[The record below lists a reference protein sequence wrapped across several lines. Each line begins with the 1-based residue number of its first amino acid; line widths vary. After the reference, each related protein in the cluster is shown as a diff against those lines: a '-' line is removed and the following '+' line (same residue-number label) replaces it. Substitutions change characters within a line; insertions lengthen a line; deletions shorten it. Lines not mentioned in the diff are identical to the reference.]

1 LVDQSLLRKVAEE
14 SHPDSNQRNQLQ
26 RFDWLSAAL
35 KVFVTEGIDEVR
47 ITRLAG
53 DLNVTRGSFYW
64 HFNSRED
71 LVNALVEYWKEKNT
85 RAIIQSFDNVNN
97 FEDGICQFFETCIDT
112 DRFDPRLDLAIRE
125 WARRSKKIRRALDL
139 ADQTRIEAIT
149 KYFNRFGFSM
159 PNAFIRARVL
169 YFAQIG
175 FYALEV
181 DELLEVRLGYTK
193 DYFECF
199 TGRIMSK
206 NKQQQFIDSMQRKF
220 GEKIS

>member
-85 RAIIQSFDNVNN
+85 RAITQSFNNVTN
-97 FEDGICQFFETCIDT
+97 FEDGICQFFETCVDT

-125 WARRSKKIRRALDL
+125 WARRSKEIRRALDL
-139 ADQTRIEAIT
+139 ADQARIEAIT
-149 KYFNRFGFSM
+149 NYFSRFGFAM

-181 DELLEVRLGYTK
+181 NELLEVRLGYTK

-199 TGRIMSK
+199 TGRKMSK
-206 NKQQQFIDSMQRKF
+206 NKQQQFIDHMQEKF
-220 GEKIS
+220 GEEIS